1 MPVVNDGKT
10 CILYLASFGGEG
22 LEAHNKY
29 RRIHDA
35 PAMRLNDDMSQ
46 QATAYAGR
54 LARMGKLKHSS
65 SRERPGQGENLA
77 MSCGY
82 GGLSGQRATEMWWVF

>member
-1 MPVVNDGKT
+1 M
-10 CILYLASFGGEG
+10 
-22 LEAHNKY
+22 EAHNKY

-65 SRERPGQGENLA
+65 SRERLGQGENLA